1 MPSAARSIASRNVGA
16 TASRARA
23 KVGNR
28 NPEVVEDDPVEPLG
42 QLPQRGIATLLDGG
56 EDLTHR
62 RHGSVGRYRRARQ
75 PGAEIAGEAAEIE
88 HGEHEQRSGY
98 RPSLDG
104 PGGDFGE
111 TARVTP
117 DMNAD
122 RAELSALTT
131 AVEDLTK
138 RVTSITERY
147 SSGVRD
153 DVLAALEDAERALV
167 QASRRLTIALRAL
180 AS

>member
-1 MPSAARSIASRNVGA
+1 
-16 TASRARA
+16 
-23 KVGNR
+23 
-28 NPEVVEDDPVEPLG
+28 
-42 QLPQRGIATLLDGG
+42 
-56 EDLTHR
+56 
-62 RHGSVGRYRRARQ
+62 
-75 PGAEIAGEAAEIE
+75 
-88 HGEHEQRSGY
+88 
-98 RPSLDG
+98 
-104 PGGDFGE
+104 
-111 TARVTP
+111 
-117 DMNAD
+117 MNAD

-131 AVEDLTK
+131 AVEDLAK

>member
-1 MPSAARSIASRNVGA
+1 MPSAARSSASRNVRRNGF
-16 TASRARA
+16 ARSA

-42 QLPQRGIATLLDGG
+42 QLAQRGIATCLDGG
-56 EDLTHR
+56 EDLAHR
-62 RHGSVGRYRRARQ
+62 RHGSVSRYRRARQ
-75 PGAEIAGEAAEIE
+75 PGAEVAGEAAEIE

-131 AVEDLTK
+131 AVEELTK

-153 DVLAALEDAERALV
+153 DVLAALEEAERALV
-167 QASRRLTIALRAL
+167 QARAGSTIALRAL